1 MDAPMERIEAE
12 LFTDGGNDAV
22 VRLPGRRFPGVL
34 VQGDSLHILRSDV
47 AEVVEA
53 CERGDLDEARDS
65 AGLLL
70 ANLDALLARYEA
82 ALNEHEIPRPY

>member
-1 MDAPMERIEAE
+1 MERVEAE

-47 AEVVEA
+47 AELAKA
-53 CERGDLDEARDS
+53 CERGNLADAGQS

-70 ANLDALLARYEA
+70 EHLDALLNRYST
-82 ALNEHEIPRPY
+82 ALEEHQIQRPY

>member
-1 MDAPMERIEAE
+1 MERIDAE

-34 VQGDSLHILRSDV
+34 IQGDSLHILRSDV
-47 AEVVEA
+47 AEMVEA
-53 CERGDLDEARDS
+53 CERGDLAEAGES

-70 ANLDALLARYEA
+70 AGLDALLTRYSV
-82 ALNEHEIPRPY
+82 ALDNHSIQRPY

>member
-1 MDAPMERIEAE
+1 MEHVEAE

-34 VQGDSLHILRSDV
+34 IQGDSLHILRSDM

-53 CERGDLDEARDS
+53 CERGDLTEAGDS
-65 AGLLL
+65 AALLL
-70 ANLDALLARYEA
+70 ASLDTLLTRYATALER
-82 ALNEHEIPRPY
+82 HEIQRPY

>member
-1 MDAPMERIEAE
+1 MERVEAE

-22 VRLPGRRFPGVL
+22 VRLSGRRFPGVL
-34 VQGDSLHILRSDV
+34 IQGDSLRILRSDL

-53 CERGDLDEARDS
+53 CERGDLAEARDS

-70 ANLDALLARYEA
+70 AGLDALLTRYED
-82 ALNEHEIPRPY
+82 ALQEHEIPRPY

>member
-1 MDAPMERIEAE
+1 MERVDVE

-34 VQGDSLHILRSDV
+34 IQGDSLHILRSDV

-53 CERGDLDEARDS
+53 CERGDLAEAEES

-70 ANLDALLARYEA
+70 AGLDALLNRYSV
-82 ALNEHEIPRPY
+82 ALANHSIQAPY

>member
-1 MDAPMERIEAE
+1 MERVEAE

-34 VQGDSLHILRSDV
+34 IQGDSLHILRTDM

-53 CERGDLDEARDS
+53 CERGDLVEAGES

-70 ANLDALLARYEA
+70 ASLDGLLTRYSTALER
-82 ALNEHEIPRPY
+82 HEIKRPY

>member
-1 MDAPMERIEAE
+1 MERIDAE

-34 VQGDSLHILRSDV
+34 IQGDSLHILRSDV

-53 CERGDLDEARDS
+53 CERGDLADAGES

-70 ANLDALLARYEA
+70 AGLDALLNRYSV
-82 ALNEHEIPRPY
+82 ALENHQIQPPY

>member
-1 MDAPMERIEAE
+1 MEHVEAE

-34 VQGDSLHILRSDV
+34 LQGDSLHILRSEL
-47 AEVVEA
+47 AEVLEA
-53 CERGDLDEARDS
+53 CERGDLAEARDS

-70 ANLDALLARYEA
+70 SSLDTVLTRYEDALR
-82 ALNEHEIPRPY
+82 EHDIPRPY

>member
-1 MDAPMERIEAE
+1 MVERAEAE

-34 VQGDSLHILRSDV
+34 MLMQGDSLHILRSDLT
-47 AEVVEA
+47 EVVEA
-53 CERGDLDEARDS
+53 CERGDLAVARDS

-70 ANLDALLARYEA
+70 ADSTLG
-82 ALNEHEIPRPY
+82 

>member
-1 MDAPMERIEAE
+1 MEHVEAE

-22 VRLPGRRFPGVL
+22 IRLPGRRFPGVL

-47 AEVVEA
+47 AELAEA
-53 CERGDLDEARDS
+53 CERGDLAEAGES

-70 ANLDALLARYEA
+70 EHLDALLIRYST
-82 ALNEHEIPRPY
+82 ALEEHQIQRPY

>member
-1 MDAPMERIEAE
+1 MERIDAE

-34 VQGDSLHILRSDV
+34 IQGDSLHILRSDV

-53 CERGDLDEARDS
+53 CERGDLEDAGES

-70 ANLDALLARYEA
+70 AGLDALLNRYSV
-82 ALNEHEIPRPY
+82 ALEKHRIQTPY